1 LSPADCN
8 LLLSQALLNLQ
19 PEIRESQAIVTS
31 DPLPTV
37 VADEF
42 TLLQVFQNLIGNSI
56 KYRGKAAPKIHI
68 SAVRT
73 GERWQFSVRDNGIG
87 IHQADAARVF
97 EMFRRPEGNGVPSTS
112 FGLALCRK
120 VVERHGG
127 RIWVESEVGRGA
139 AFRFTIPIY
148 LEAALPGFSMPEFA

>member
-1 LSPADCN
+1 L
-8 LLLSQALLNLQ
+8 
-19 PEIRESQAIVTS
+19 VTS

-37 VADEF
+37 VADEVMM
-42 TLLQVFQNLIGNSI
+42 LQVFQNLIGNSI
-56 KYRGKAAPKIHI
+56 KYRGAAVPKIHV
-68 SAVRT
+68 SAVRA
-73 GERWQFSVRDNGIG
+73 GERWQFTVRDNGIG
-87 IHQADAARVF
+87 INQADAARVF
-97 EMFRRPEGNGVPSTS
+97 EMFRRLGGNGVAGTG

-148 LEAALPGFSMPEFA
+148 LDTGLPGFSTAEPAPESVDVQRSKHASQVVSNASTLGA